1 MQEPEHSQPLTTS
14 STSPEYR
21 TQPATSQGLAS
32 STAVSGG
39 LKTPRAVAGDLTR
52 YLETGSDTVRSHAAA
67 CDVAPPPVAP
77 VTIPEENVINIT
89 DALVLAA
96 AEGYPMGKATLQR
109 YAKTWREMGHAAPVK
124 SIMPISP
131 SGSIQLLDREDLLSW
146 IFNAQST
153 PRRGT
158 TPPATARDDVRSPEI
173 SETHQASVETGRGAS
188 IDHTD
193 KYVSQLERETE
204 MLREQIMIKDQQVS
218 TQSRTIDT
226 LLDRSKETNVLFQT
240 LQALLGKVI
249 GIELPQL
256 SNALATDQPRQ
267 LTTRPPGPRA

>member
-1 MQEPEHSQPLTTS
+1 
-14 STSPEYR
+14 
-21 TQPATSQGLAS
+21 
-32 STAVSGG
+32 
-39 LKTPRAVAGDLTR
+39 
-52 YLETGSDTVRSHAAA
+52 
-67 CDVAPPPVAP
+67 
-77 VTIPEENVINIT
+77 
-89 DALVLAA
+89 
-96 AEGYPMGKATLQR
+96 MGKATMQR

-131 SGSIQLLDREDLLSW
+131 SGSIQLLDREDFLSW
-146 IFNAQST
+146 IFSAQST

-267 LTTRPPGPRA
+267 LTTRPPGPGA